1 VRQEERP
8 VDVEQHEPGQLA
20 TTESTPSRNVRT

>member
-8 VDVEQHEPGQLA
+8 VDIEQYEPGQLA
-20 TTESTPSRNVRT
+20 ITESTASRNVRT